1 MDESKNKANV
11 PPASPKKEAKYGVAT
26 LKRMPELKGYN
37 QDLLTALLTKP
48 EYSVKEA
55 LSIVKKYLKED

>member
-1 MDESKNKANV
+1 MDESKKAQ
-11 PPASPKKEAKYGVAT
+11 ATPKKEGRYGVET

-48 EYSVKEA
+48 EYTIKEA
-55 LSIVKKYLKED
+55 VSIVKTYLKE